1 MKDKI
6 ISFILILLTVAILG
20 AIAIFGYVAYLEIT
34 GNDITSIDFVGY
46 GDILGIGKDKKEED
60 NIDTSVDIFNGVDD
74 NKTSAETITT
84 NDNRYRHLYEQLDD
98 TAKKIYD
105 KLYESR
111 ENMKTGT
118 YRIDFGNEFQILLS
132 QADGESKLKK
142 EYQSAIET
150 LIYENPEIFY
160 LNATSMYINIEKV
173 IKITSTKYNVYID
186 NGSKPNYLA
195 EGFNSKEDIDTYQTK
210 IEKVRD
216 YIVKNI
222 KDKNDYE
229 KIKLTHNYLRDTINY
244 ESTISKNNIY
254 DIYGALVLRECVCE
268 GYAKAFQY
276 IMNEVG
282 IDNVIV
288 IGTGTNSMGK
298 TENHAWNYVKLDK
311 KWYAVDVT
319 WDDPVLIGDGII
331 PEKSKYKYFLKGSK
345 TMNENH
351 FISGKFTD
359 GGQTFTYP
367 TLSVEDYE

>member
-20 AIAIFGYVAYLEIT
+20 AIVLFGYVAYVEIT

-60 NIDTSVDIFNGVDD
+60 NIDTSVDIFNGVND

-132 QADGESKLKK
+132 QAVGESKLKK

-345 TMNENH
+345 TMNGNH

>member
-20 AIAIFGYVAYLEIT
+20 AIVLFGYVAYVEIT

-268 GYAKAFQY
+268 GYAKAFKY

-319 WDDPVLIGDGII
+319 WDDPMLIGDGII

>member
-20 AIAIFGYVAYLEIT
+20 AIVLFGYVAYVEIT

-60 NIDTSVDIFNGVDD
+60 NIDTSVDIFNGVND

-118 YRIDFGNEFQILLS
+118 YRIDFGNEFQILLL

-319 WDDPVLIGDGII
+319 WDDPMLIGDGII

-351 FISGKFTD
+351 FISGKFTG

>member
-20 AIAIFGYVAYLEIT
+20 AIVLFGYVAYVEIT

-319 WDDPVLIGDGII
+319 WDDPMLIGDGII
-331 PEKSKYKYFLKGSK
+331 PEKSKHKYFLKGSK

>member
-20 AIAIFGYVAYLEIT
+20 AIVLFGYVAYVEIT

-60 NIDTSVDIFNGVDD
+60 NIDTSVDIFNGVND

-118 YRIDFGNEFQILLS
+118 YRIDFGNEFQILLL

>member
-20 AIAIFGYVAYLEIT
+20 AIVLFGYVAYVEIT

-216 YIVKNI
+216 YIVKNL

-319 WDDPVLIGDGII
+319 WDDPMLIGDGII

>member
-20 AIAIFGYVAYLEIT
+20 AIVLFGYVAYVEIT

-60 NIDTSVDIFNGVDD
+60 NIDTSMDIFNGVDD

-298 TENHAWNYVKLDK
+298 TENHAWNYVKLNE

-359 GGQTFTYP
+359 GGQIFTYP

>member
-105 KLYESR
+105 KLYENR

-118 YRIDFGNEFQILLS
+118 YRIDFGNAFQNLLS
-132 QADGESKLKK
+132 QADGESELKK

-160 LNATSMYINIEKV
+160 LDATSMYINIEKV

-195 EGFNSKEDIDTYQTK
+195 EGFNSKEDIEAYQAK
-210 IEKVRD
+210 IERVRD

-229 KIKLTHNYLRDTINY
+229 KIKLTHNYLRDTIDY

-298 TENHAWNYVKLDK
+298 TENHAWNYVKLNE

-319 WDDPVLIGDGII
+319 WDDPVLIGDGIL

>member
-105 KLYESR
+105 KLYENR

-118 YRIDFGNEFQILLS
+118 YRIDFGNAFQNLLS
-132 QADGESKLKK
+132 QADGESELKK

-160 LNATSMYINIEKV
+160 LDATSMYINIEKV

-195 EGFNSKEDIDTYQTK
+195 EGFNSKEDIEAYQAK
-210 IEKVRD
+210 IERVRD
-216 YIVKNI
+216 YIVENI
-222 KDKNDYE
+222 KDKSDYE

-319 WDDPVLIGDGII
+319 WDDPMLIGDGII

>member
-20 AIAIFGYVAYLEIT
+20 AIVLFGYVAYVEIT

-60 NIDTSVDIFNGVDD
+60 NIDTSVDIFNGVND

-298 TENHAWNYVKLDK
+298 TENHAWNYVKLNE

>member
-20 AIAIFGYVAYLEIT
+20 AIVLFGYVAYVEIT

-298 TENHAWNYVKLDK
+298 TENHAWNYVKLNE

-359 GGQTFTYP
+359 GGQIFTYP

>member
-142 EYQSAIET
+142 EDQSAIET

-319 WDDPVLIGDGII
+319 WDDPMLIGDGII

>member
-20 AIAIFGYVAYLEIT
+20 AIVLFGYVAYVEIT

-105 KLYESR
+105 KLYENR

-118 YRIDFGNEFQILLS
+118 YRIDFGNAFQNLLS
-132 QADGESKLKK
+132 QADGESELKK

-160 LNATSMYINIEKV
+160 LDATSMYINIEKV

-319 WDDPVLIGDGII
+319 WDDPMLIGDGII

>member
-20 AIAIFGYVAYLEIT
+20 AIVLFGYVAYVEIT

-60 NIDTSVDIFNGVDD
+60 NIDTSVDIFNGVND

-118 YRIDFGNEFQILLS
+118 YRIDFGNAFQNLLS
-132 QADGESKLKK
+132 QADGESELKK

-160 LNATSMYINIEKV
+160 LDATSMYINIEKV

-319 WDDPVLIGDGII
+319 WDDPMLIGDGII

>member
-20 AIAIFGYVAYLEIT
+20 AIVLFGYVAYVEIT
-34 GNDITSIDFVGY
+34 GNDITSIDFVGH

-150 LIYENPEIFY
+150 LIYENPELFY
-160 LNATSMYINIEKV
+160 IEATGMFINIEK
-173 IKITSTKYNVYID
+173 ITKISGVKYNVYIN
-186 NGSKPNYLA
+186 NGSESNYLTK
-195 EGFNSKEDIDTYQTK
+195 GFNGKDDVDSYQVQ

-216 YIVKNI
+216 YILSNL
-222 KDKNDYE
+222 NGRTDYE
-229 KIKLTHNYLRDTINY
+229 KIKLVHDYLVDSIEY
-244 ESTISKNNIY
+244 DSSISKDHIY
-254 DIYGALVLRECVCE
+254 DIYGALVSRECVCE

-276 IMNEVG
+276 LMNEVG

-288 IGTGTNSMGK
+288 IGTGTNSNGQ
-298 TENHAWNYVKLDK
+298 TESHAWNYVKLDN

-319 WDDPVLIGDGII
+319 WDDPILIGTGKL
-331 PEKSKYKYFLKGSK
+331 PEKSKYKYFLKGSI

-351 FISGKFTD
+351 TPLGKFTD
-359 GGQTFTYP
+359 AGQVFTYP
-367 TLSVEDYE
+367 VLSEQDYE

>member
-105 KLYESR
+105 KLYENR

-118 YRIDFGNEFQILLS
+118 YRIDFGNAFQNLLS
-132 QADGESKLKK
+132 QADGESELKK

-160 LNATSMYINIEKV
+160 LDATSMYINIEKV

-195 EGFNSKEDIDTYQTK
+195 EGFNSKEDIEAYQAK
-210 IEKVRD
+210 IERVRD
-216 YIVKNI
+216 YIVENI
-222 KDKNDYE
+222 KDKSDYE

-298 TENHAWNYVKLDK
+298 TENHAWNYLKLNE

-367 TLSVEDYE
+367 TLSEQDYE

>member
-74 NKTSAETITT
+74 NKTSVETITT

-160 LNATSMYINIEKV
+160 LDATSMYINIEKV

-229 KIKLTHNYLRDTINY
+229 KIKLTHNYLRYTINY

-288 IGTGTNSMGK
+288 IGTGKNSMGK
-298 TENHAWNYVKLDK
+298 TENHAWNYVKLNE

>member
-20 AIAIFGYVAYLEIT
+20 AIVLFGYVAYVEIT

-195 EGFNSKEDIDTYQTK
+195 EGFNSKEDIDTYQTT

-319 WDDPVLIGDGII
+319 WDDPMLIGDGII

>member
-20 AIAIFGYVAYLEIT
+20 AIVLFGYVAYVEIT

-298 TENHAWNYVKLDK
+298 TENHVWNYVKLDK

-319 WDDPVLIGDGII
+319 WDDPMLIGDGII

>member
-105 KLYESR
+105 KLYENR

-118 YRIDFGNEFQILLS
+118 YRIDFGNAFQNLLS
-132 QADGESKLKK
+132 QADGESELKK

-160 LNATSMYINIEKV
+160 LDATSMYINIEKV

-195 EGFNSKEDIDTYQTK
+195 EGFNSKEDIEAYQAK
-210 IEKVRD
+210 IERVRD

-229 KIKLTHNYLRDTINY
+229 KIKLTHNYLRDTIDY

-298 TENHAWNYVKLDK
+298 TENHAWNYVKLNE

>member
-105 KLYESR
+105 KLYENR

-118 YRIDFGNEFQILLS
+118 YRIDFGNAFQNLLS
-132 QADGESKLKK
+132 QADGESELKK

-160 LNATSMYINIEKV
+160 LDATSMYINIEKV

-195 EGFNSKEDIDTYQTK
+195 EGFNSKEDIEAYQAK
-210 IEKVRD
+210 IERVRD
-216 YIVKNI
+216 YIVENI
-222 KDKNDYE
+222 KDKSDYE

-298 TENHAWNYVKLDK
+298 TENHAWNYVKLNE

>member
-6 ISFILILLTVAILG
+6 ISFILILLTVATLG
-20 AIAIFGYVAYLEIT
+20 AIVLFGYVAYVEIT

-319 WDDPVLIGDGII
+319 WDDPMLIGDGII

>member
-20 AIAIFGYVAYLEIT
+20 AIVLFGYVAYVEIT

-60 NIDTSVDIFNGVDD
+60 NIDTSVDIFNGVND

-319 WDDPVLIGDGII
+319 WDDPMLIGDGII

-359 GGQTFTYP
+359 GGQPFTYP

>member
-105 KLYESR
+105 KLYENR

-118 YRIDFGNEFQILLS
+118 YRIDFGNAFQNLLS
-132 QADGESKLKK
+132 QADGESELKK

-160 LNATSMYINIEKV
+160 LDATSMYINIEKV

-195 EGFNSKEDIDTYQTK
+195 EGFNSKEDIEAYQAK
-210 IEKVRD
+210 IERVRD

-298 TENHAWNYVKLDK
+298 TENHAWNYVKLNE

>member
-20 AIAIFGYVAYLEIT
+20 AIVLFGYVTYVEIT

-160 LNATSMYINIEKV
+160 LDATSMYINIEKV

-244 ESTISKNNIY
+244 EATISKNNIY

>member
-20 AIAIFGYVAYLEIT
+20 AIVLFGYVAYVEIT

-60 NIDTSVDIFNGVDD
+60 NIDTSVDIFNGVND

-118 YRIDFGNEFQILLS
+118 YRIDFGNEFQILLL

-319 WDDPVLIGDGII
+319 WDDPMLIGDGII

>member
-319 WDDPVLIGDGII
+319 WDDPMLIGDGII

-345 TMNENH
+345 SMNENH

>member
-20 AIAIFGYVAYLEIT
+20 AIVLFGYVAYVEIT

-74 NKTSAETITT
+74 NKTSSETITT

-160 LNATSMYINIEKV
+160 LDATSMYINIEKV

-244 ESTISKNNIY
+244 EATISKNNIY

-298 TENHAWNYVKLDK
+298 TENHARNYVKLDK

>member
-20 AIAIFGYVAYLEIT
+20 AIVLFGYVAYVEIT

-142 EYQSAIET
+142 EYKSAIET

-319 WDDPVLIGDGII
+319 WDDPMLIGDGII

>member
-20 AIAIFGYVAYLEIT
+20 AIVLFGYVAYVEIT

-60 NIDTSVDIFNGVDD
+60 NIDTSVDIFNGVND

-98 TAKKIYD
+98 IAKKIYD
-105 KLYESR
+105 KLYENR

-118 YRIDFGNEFQILLS
+118 YRIDFGNAFQNLLS
-132 QADGESKLKK
+132 QADGESELKK

-319 WDDPVLIGDGII
+319 WDDPMLIGDGII

>member
-74 NKTSAETITT
+74 NKTSAETITI

-105 KLYESR
+105 KLYENR

-118 YRIDFGNEFQILLS
+118 YRIDFGNAFQNLLS
-132 QADGESKLKK
+132 QADGESELKK

-160 LNATSMYINIEKV
+160 LDATSMYINIEKV

-195 EGFNSKEDIDTYQTK
+195 EGFNSKEDIEAYQAK
-210 IEKVRD
+210 IERVRD

-229 KIKLTHNYLRDTINY
+229 KIKLTHNYLRDTIDY

-298 TENHAWNYVKLDK
+298 TENHAWNYVKLNE

>member
-20 AIAIFGYVAYLEIT
+20 AIVLFGYVAYVEIT
-34 GNDITSIDFVGY
+34 GHDITSIDFVGY

-60 NIDTSVDIFNGVDD
+60 NIDTSVDIFNGVND

-319 WDDPVLIGDGII
+319 WDDPMLIGDGII

>member
-6 ISFILILLTVAILG
+6 ISFILILLTFAILG
-20 AIAIFGYVAYLEIT
+20 AIVLFGYVAYVEIT

-319 WDDPVLIGDGII
+319 WDDPMLIGDGII